1 MPLIHVFLTYMR
13 NLLHH
18 IVKAQ
23 LIPWFMHRHL
33 RKREF
38 EKFLRN
44 AFGLSRK
51 NSVKWA
57 KYVK

>member
-1 MPLIHVFLTYMR
+1 MPLISVFLNYIR
-13 NLLHH
+13 KLRQH
-18 IVKAQ
+18 IVKPQ
-23 LIPWFMHRHL
+23 LISRFRHRHL

-44 AFGLSRK
+44 EFGLSRK
-51 NSVKWA
+51 KSVKWA

>member
-1 MPLIHVFLTYMR
+1 MQLLLFLDYVK
-13 NLLHH
+13 NLSQH

-23 LIPWFMHRHL
+23 LISRFRHRHL

-44 AFGLSRK
+44 AFRLSRK
-51 NSVKWA
+51 KSVKWA

>member
-1 MPLIHVFLTYMR
+1 MQLLLFLDYVKNIR
-13 NLLHH
+13 QH

-23 LIPWFMHRHL
+23 VISRFRHRHL
-33 RKREF
+33 HKREF

-51 NSVKWA
+51 KSVKWA